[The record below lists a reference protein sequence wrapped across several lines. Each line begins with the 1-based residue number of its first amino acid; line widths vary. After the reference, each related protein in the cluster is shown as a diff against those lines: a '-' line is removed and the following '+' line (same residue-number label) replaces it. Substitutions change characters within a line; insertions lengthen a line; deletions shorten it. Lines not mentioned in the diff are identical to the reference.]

1 MRIKLLNG
9 KKTLHFNIPKTWNEL
24 NLGRYIRIM
33 KVLRSEEKIRELE
46 KVIRILNCITDIP
59 KKDLYGLDM
68 KSIGKL
74 GTHLTRFLESVP
86 DDELKHFIEVEGV
99 EYGFH
104 PKLVDMTLGEFVDL
118 ETFVENLEDNLHLIL
133 SILYRP
139 VTEKKDDKYRI
150 EDYKPDRE
158 RAELFKK
165 HLTVGD
171 FYGASVFFY
180 DLDRELK
187 ISSKTSLIQE
197 LKNKKKKRALDKTN

>member
-1 MRIKLLNG
+1 MKVKLLNG
-9 KKTLHFNIPKTWNEL
+9 KKTLRFNIPKTWNDL
-24 NLGRYIRIM
+24 NLGRYIRTM
-33 KVLRSEEKIRELE
+33 KVLRSEEKVNELE

-59 KKDLYGLDM
+59 KKDLYGLDV

-74 GTHLTRFLESVP
+74 GAHLTRFLESVP

-118 ETFVENLEDNLHLIL
+118 ETFVENLEDNLHNIL

-139 VTEKKDDKYRI
+139 VTAKKDDKYRI

-171 FYGASVFFY
+171 FNGASVFFY
-180 DLDRELK
+180 DLGRQLSINSK
-187 ISSKTSLIQE
+187 KSSIQE
-197 LKNKKKKRALDKTN
+197 LKDKKKKLVKTD

>member
-1 MRIKLLNG
+1 
-9 KKTLHFNIPKTWNEL
+9 
-24 NLGRYIRIM
+24 M
-33 KVLRSEEKIRELE
+33 KVLRSEEKVSELE

-59 KKDLYGLDM
+59 KKDLYGLDV
-68 KSIGKL
+68 KSVGKL
-74 GTHLTRFLESVP
+74 GAHLTGFLESVP

-118 ETFVENLEDNLHLIL
+118 ETFVENLEDNLHNIL

-139 VTEKKDDKYRI
+139 VTAKKDDKYRI

-171 FYGASVFFY
+171 FNGASVFFY
-180 DLDRELK
+180 DLGVQLS
-187 ISSKTSLIQE
+187 INSKKSLIQE
-197 LKNKKKKRALDKTN
+197 LKDKKKELVKTD

>member
-9 KKTLHFNIPKTWNEL
+9 KKTLNFNIPKTWNDL
-24 NLGRYIRIM
+24 NLGMYIRTM
-33 KVLRSEEKIRELE
+33 KVLRSEEKVNELE
-46 KVIRILNCITDIP
+46 KIIRILNCITDIP
-59 KKDLYGLDM
+59 KKDLYGLDV

-74 GTHLTRFLESVP
+74 GAHLTRFLESVP

-139 VTEKKDDKYRI
+139 VTEKQDDKYRI

-171 FYGASVFFY
+171 FNGASVFFY

-187 ISSKTSLIQE
+187 ISSKTSLI
-197 LKNKKKKRALDKTN
+197 KKKKNKELVKTG

>member
-1 MRIKLLNG
+1 MKVKLLNG
-9 KKTLHFNIPKTWNEL
+9 KKTLRFNIPKTWNDL
-24 NLGRYIRIM
+24 NLGRYIRTM
-33 KVLRSEEKIRELE
+33 KVLRSEEKVSELE

-59 KKDLYGLDM
+59 KKDLYGLDV
-68 KSIGKL
+68 KSVGKL
-74 GTHLTRFLESVP
+74 GAHLTRFLESVP

-118 ETFVENLEDNLHLIL
+118 ETFVENLEDNLHNIL

-139 VTEKKDDKYRI
+139 VTAKKDDKYRI

-171 FYGASVFFY
+171 FNGASVFFY
-180 DLDRELK
+180 DLGVQLS
-187 ISSKTSLIQE
+187 INSKKSLIQE
-197 LKNKKKKRALDKTN
+197 LKDKKKELVKTD

>member
-1 MRIKLLNG
+1 MKVKLLNG
-9 KKTLHFNIPKTWNEL
+9 KKTLRFNIPKTWNDL
-24 NLGRYIRIM
+24 NLGRYIRTM
-33 KVLRSEEKIRELE
+33 KVLRSEEKVSELE

-59 KKDLYGLDM
+59 KKDLYGLDV
-68 KSIGKL
+68 KSVGKL
-74 GTHLTRFLESVP
+74 GAHLTGFLESVP

-118 ETFVENLEDNLHLIL
+118 ETFVENLEDNLHNIL

-139 VTEKKDDKYRI
+139 VTAKKDDKYRI

-171 FYGASVFFY
+171 FNGASVFFY
-180 DLDRELK
+180 DLGVQLS
-187 ISSKTSLIQE
+187 INSKKSLIQE
-197 LKNKKKKRALDKTN
+197 LKDKKKELVKTD

>member
-9 KKTLHFNIPKTWNEL
+9 KKTLNFNIPKTWNEL
-24 NLGRYIRIM
+24 NLGRYIRTM
-33 KVLRSEEKIRELE
+33 KVLRSEEKVNELE

-59 KKDLYGLDM
+59 KKDLYGLDV

-74 GTHLTRFLESVP
+74 GAHLTRFLESVP

-118 ETFVENLEDNLHLIL
+118 ETFVENLEDNLHNIL

-139 VTEKKDDKYRI
+139 VTAKKDDKYRI

-171 FYGASVFFY
+171 FNGASVFFY
-180 DLDRELK
+180 DLGRQLSINSK
-187 ISSKTSLIQE
+187 KSSIQE
-197 LKNKKKKRALDKTN
+197 LKDKKKKKLVKTD

>member
-1 MRIKLLNG
+1 MKVKLLNG
-9 KKTLHFNIPKTWNEL
+9 KKTLRFNIPKTWNDL
-24 NLGRYIRIM
+24 NLGRYIRTM
-33 KVLRSEEKIRELE
+33 KVLRSEEKVSELE

-59 KKDLYGLDM
+59 KKDLYGLDV
-68 KSIGKL
+68 KSVGKL
-74 GTHLTRFLESVP
+74 GAHLTGFLESVP

-118 ETFVENLEDNLHLIL
+118 ETFVENLEDNLHNIL

-139 VTEKKDDKYRI
+139 VTAKKDDKYRI
-150 EDYKPDRE
+150 EDYEPDKE

-171 FYGASVFFY
+171 FNGASVFFY
-180 DLDRELK
+180 DLGVQLS
-187 ISSKTSLIQE
+187 INSKKSLIQE
-197 LKNKKKKRALDKTN
+197 LKDKKKELVKTD

>member
-33 KVLRSEEKIRELE
+33 KVLRSEEKVHELE
-46 KVIRILNCITDIP
+46 KIIRILNCITDIP

-86 DDELKHFIEVEGV
+86 DDELKHFITIEGI

-104 PKLVDMTLGEFVDL
+104 PKLVDMSLGEFVDL
-118 ETFVENLEDNLHLIL
+118 ETYVENQEENLHLIL

-139 VTEKKDDKYRI
+139 VTAKKNEKYRI
-150 EDYKPDRE
+150 EDYEPSEDR
-158 RAELFKK
+158 ADLFKK

-180 DLDRELK
+180 DLGTQLS
-187 ISSKTSLIQE
+187 INSKKSLIQE
-197 LKNKKKKRALDKTN
+197 LKNKKKKRTLMKTD

>member
-1 MRIKLLNG
+1 MKVKLLNG
-9 KKTLHFNIPKTWNEL
+9 KKTLNFNIPKTWNDL
-24 NLGRYIRIM
+24 NLGRYIRTM
-33 KVLRSEEKIRELE
+33 KVLRSEEKVNELE
-46 KVIRILNCITDIP
+46 KIIRILNCITDIP
-59 KKDLYGLDM
+59 KKDLYGLDV

-74 GTHLTRFLESVP
+74 GAHLTRFLESVP

-139 VTEKKDDKYRI
+139 VTEKQDDKYRI

-171 FYGASVFFY
+171 FNGASVVFY

-187 ISSKTSLIQE
+187 ISSKTSLI
-197 LKNKKKKRALDKTN
+197 KKKKNKELVKTD

>member
-1 MRIKLLNG
+1 MKVKLLNG
-9 KKTLHFNIPKTWNEL
+9 KKKLSFNIPESFDEL
-24 NLGRYIRIM
+24 NLGRYQRLM
-33 KVLRSEEKIRELE
+33 AVLKKEDDVHDIE

-59 KKDLYGLDM
+59 KRQLYGLDM

-74 GTHLTRFLESVP
+74 GKHLTTFLETVP
-86 DDELKHFIEVEGV
+86 TDELKHFIEVEGV

-139 VTEKKDDKYRI
+139 VTAKKNDKYRI
-150 EDYKPDRE
+150 EDYKPDRN

-171 FYGASVFFY
+171 FNGASVFFY
-180 DLDRELK
+180 DLGRQLS
-187 ISSKTSLIQE
+187 INSKKSLIQQMTDKKE
-197 LKNKKKKRALDKTN
+197 LVKTD

>member
-1 MRIKLLNG
+1 MKVKLLNG
-9 KKTLHFNIPKTWNEL
+9 KKTLRFNIPKTWNDL
-24 NLGRYIRIM
+24 NLGRYIRTM
-33 KVLRSEEKIRELE
+33 KVLRSKDKVSELE

-59 KKDLYGLDM
+59 KKDLYGLDV

-74 GTHLTRFLESVP
+74 GVHLTKFLESVP

-118 ETFVENLEDNLHLIL
+118 ETFVENLEDNLHKIL

-139 VTEKKDDKYRI
+139 VTAKSGDKYRI
-150 EDYKPDRE
+150 EDYKPDKE

-171 FYGASVFFY
+171 FNGASVFFY
-180 DLDRELK
+180 DLGVQLS
-187 ISSKTSLIQE
+187 INSKKSLIQE
-197 LKNKKKKRALDKTN
+197 LKDKKKKRALNKTD